1 MMKKLTALL
10 LIALLMMTCVTAGA
24 DDLITVTLSDEGM
37 SFAAE
42 TGITAEGSV
51 VTITRPGEYLVS
63 GTLTDGRIVIDC
75 EIEGKVTLQLNGV
88 NITSTN
94 GPAIHIVKCSPRAV
108 ISLVDASVNR
118 LENGS
123 ELVLDAD
130 EEPNGVIFSKDDLT
144 ISGQGTLTVKAGAMD
159 GIVSKD
165 DLCIKDGNITVT
177 APRHAIRGKD
187 SVEISGGVITVT
199 AGKDGLRST
208 NKTKTDAGFI
218 SITGGEITIRCGD
231 DALSYETAC
240 DISGAVIT
248 IVQTGM
254 DD

>member
-1 MMKKLTALL
+1 MKKLTALL
-10 LIALLMMTCVTAGA
+10 LTAILMMTCVTAGA
-24 DDLITVTLSDEGM
+24 DDLITIALSDEGM
-37 SFAAE
+37 SFAPE

-51 VTITRPGEYLVS
+51 VTITKPGDYLVS

-75 EIEGKVTLQLNGV
+75 ADEGKVTLQLNGV
-88 NITSTN
+88 NITCADSA
-94 GPAIHIVKCSPRAV
+94 AIQIVKCSPRAV
-108 ISLVDASVNR
+108 ISLVDASVNH

-123 ELVLDAD
+123 KLVLDAN

-144 ISGQGTLTVKAGAMD
+144 ISGQGTLIVNAGAMD

-165 DLCIKDGNITVT
+165 DLCIKGGNITVT

-187 SVEISGGVITVT
+187 SVEISGGVLTLT

-231 DALSYETAC
+231 DALSYETSC
-240 DISGAVIT
+240 DISGAVISV
-248 IVQTGM
+248 IQTGT